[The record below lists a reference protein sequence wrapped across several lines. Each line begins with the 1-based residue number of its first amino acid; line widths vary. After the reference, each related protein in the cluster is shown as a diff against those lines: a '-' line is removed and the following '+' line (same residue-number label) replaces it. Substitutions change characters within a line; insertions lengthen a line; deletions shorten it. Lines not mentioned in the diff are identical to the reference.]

1 MILLWKQNDTL
12 SDDVSPVCTINFIA
26 TAGELVRKIIDDK
39 SVKFFTNTLLLH
51 PKKQEIKL
59 KNCEYKEGQL
69 YMKTSYE
76 MILFADKKVKE
87 SINVFYHR
95 TDISFWIYI

>member
-1 MILLWKQNDTL
+1 LKCLSILLKRSLDALQALADMILL
-12 SDDVSPVCTINFIA
+12 
-26 TAGELVRKIIDDK
+26 RKIIDDK
-39 SVKFFTNTLLLH
+39 SVKFFTNTLRLH

>member
-1 MILLWKQNDTL
+1 LKCLSILLKRSLDALQALADMILL
-12 SDDVSPVCTINFIA
+12 
-26 TAGELVRKIIDDK
+26 RKIIDDK